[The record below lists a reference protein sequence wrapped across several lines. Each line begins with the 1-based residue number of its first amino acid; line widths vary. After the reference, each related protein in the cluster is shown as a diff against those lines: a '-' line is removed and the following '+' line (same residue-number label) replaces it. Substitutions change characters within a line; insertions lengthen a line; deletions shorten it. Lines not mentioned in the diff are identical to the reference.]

1 MNQLLKTPSFAEG
14 ALLALV
20 MSSLGS
26 IAIFSLGLLFFPASV
41 ISTVVVLLA
50 GGYLLYLI
58 TRSGRKSGKLLA
70 TLIVI
75 LLLLFCTMLPLAS
88 TIIVVM
94 LLATIWLFR
103 SFYFRHGF
111 LDSIFDLALTFTG
124 LAAAVTA
131 GFVSESHFL
140 AFWTFFVIQALHVY
154 LPAMTQKESHINSK
168 AGERF
173 RRAHDNA
180 KSAISRLHQSAV

>member
-1 MNQLLKTPSFAEG
+1 MSLSLKTPSFAEG

-26 IAIFSLGLLFFPASV
+26 IAAFSLSLLFFSASAISLAV
-41 ISTVVVLLA
+41 ILLG
-50 GGYLLYLI
+50 GGYLFYLI
-58 TRSGRKSGKLLA
+58 SRSRRKSGKLVA
-70 TLIVI
+70 TLLVT

-88 TIIVVM
+88 SVILVM
-94 LLATIWLFR
+94 LLAAIWLLR

-111 LDSIFDLALTFTG
+111 LDSVFDLGLTFFG

-131 GFVSESHFL
+131 GFVSESPFL

-154 LPAMTQKESHINSK
+154 LPSMKQKESHINSR
-168 AGERF
+168 APERF